1 MTNKYENAKLLM
13 TMTNKMLKDL
23 IQALNKRVSVLVIV
37 CIILAVLVVGCLGTI
52 IAIVCTYE
60 YEIVYEEAVIEE
72 TYTIE
77 QSAEGEEE
85 TGGSNYAIVDSEIS
99 NKNNDIVGTI
109 CGAIIVVA
117 ILSLVGVWIY
127 GKTKNNGKAP
137 HYSQKADNSQ
147 KAQVVEKDDVENQ

>member
-1 MTNKYENAKLLM
+1 MTNKYENVKLLM

-23 IQALNKRVSVLVIV
+23 IQALNKRVSVLVVV

-77 QSAEGEEE
+77 QSAEGSEEI
-85 TGGSNYAIVDSEIS
+85 GGSNYAIIDSEIS
-99 NKNNDIVGTI
+99 NKNNDIIGTI

-127 GKTKNNGKAP
+127 GKTKNNGKTP
-137 HYSQKADNSQ
+137 HSSSKNNRSA
-147 KAQVVEKDDVENQ
+147 KAQIVENDVEN

>member
-1 MTNKYENAKLLM
+1 
-13 TMTNKMLKDL
+13 MTNKMLEDL
-23 IQALNKRVSVLVIV
+23 IQALNKRVSVLIIV

-77 QSAEGEEE
+77 QSAEGAEE
-85 TGGSNYAIVDSEIS
+85 TGGGNYAIIDSEVS
-99 NKNNDIVGTI
+99 NKENDVVGTI
-109 CGAIIVVA
+109 CGALIVVA
-117 ILSLVGVWIY
+117 SVFLLGVWIY

-137 HYSQKADNSQ
+137 HCSQKGDNSQ
-147 KAQVVEKDDVENQ
+147 KAQIVEKDDVENQ

>member
-1 MTNKYENAKLLM
+1 
-13 TMTNKMLKDL
+13 MTNKMLKDL
-23 IQALNKRVSVLVIV
+23 IQALNKRVSVLVVV

-77 QSAEGEEE
+77 QSVEGSEEI
-85 TGGSNYAIVDSEIS
+85 GGSNYAIIDSEIS
-99 NKNNDIVGTI
+99 NKNNDIIGTI

-127 GKTKNNGKAP
+127 GKTKNNGKTP
-137 HYSQKADNSQ
+137 HSSSKNNRSA
-147 KAQVVEKDDVENQ
+147 KAQIVENDVEN

>member
-1 MTNKYENAKLLM
+1 
-13 TMTNKMLKDL
+13 MLEDL
-23 IQALNKRVSVLVIV
+23 IQALNKRVSVLIVV

-52 IAIVCTYE
+52 VAIVCTYE

-77 QSAEGEEE
+77 QSAEGAEE
-85 TGGSNYAIVDSEIS
+85 TGGGNYAIIDSEVS
-99 NKNNDIVGTI
+99 NKENDIVGTI
-109 CGAIIVVA
+109 CGALIVIGVA
-117 ILSLVGVWIY
+117 SVFLLGVWIY

-137 HYSQKADNSQ
+137 HCSQTSDHSQ

>member
-1 MTNKYENAKLLM
+1 MTNENKSVKLLL

-23 IQALNKRVSVLVIV
+23 IQALNKRVSVLIVV

-77 QSAEGEEE
+77 QTAEGEEE
-85 TGGSNYAIVDSEIS
+85 TGGSNYAIIDSEVS
-99 NKNNDIVGTI
+99 NKENDIVGTI
-109 CGAIIVVA
+109 CGAVIVVA
-117 ILSLVGVWIY
+117 ILSLIGVWIY

-137 HYSQKADNSQ
+137 HYSQKT
-147 KAQVVEKDDVENQ
+147 QVVEKDDVENQ

>member
-1 MTNKYENAKLLM
+1 
-13 TMTNKMLKDL
+13 MTNKMLEDL
-23 IQALNKRVSVLVIV
+23 IQALNKRVSVLIIV

-77 QSAEGEEE
+77 QSAEGAEE
-85 TGGSNYAIVDSEIS
+85 TGGGNYAIIDSEVS
-99 NKNNDIVGTI
+99 NKENDVVGTI
-109 CGAIIVVA
+109 CGALIVVA
-117 ILSLVGVWIY
+117 SVFLLGVWIY

-137 HYSQKADNSQ
+137 HYSQKGDNSQ